1 MSEYV
6 EARYAKLILDEAR
19 LAEQDV
25 ASKLVK
31 ELLRDLS
38 SQQRLNCASAQTVSS
53 IRLLALSLD
62 GAVNRFTSASG
73 TPQTGRLKPG
83 AKARS
88 NEKTLSIHGRLHD
101 EAMPLV
107 VVRREPR
114 PLDGRRRRFN
124 FFQG

>member
-38 SQQRLNCASAQTVSS
+38 SQRRLNCASAQTVSS

-62 GAVNRFTSASG
+62 GGQSLHVREWDAANRAAEAWCQSAF
-73 TPQTGRLKPG
+73 K
-83 AKARS
+83 
-88 NEKTLSIHGRLHD
+88 
-101 EAMPLV
+101 
-107 VVRREPR
+107 
-114 PLDGRRRRFN
+114 
-124 FFQG
+124 

>member
-1 MSEYV
+1 MVELSGTLERHTRKRLSSKATNLLSFRCAATALRFSMSEYV

-38 SQQRLNCASAQTVSS
+38 SLQRLNCASAQTVSS

-62 GAVNRFTSASG
+62 GGQSLHVREWDAANRAAEAWCQSAF
-73 TPQTGRLKPG
+73 K
-83 AKARS
+83 
-88 NEKTLSIHGRLHD
+88 
-101 EAMPLV
+101 
-107 VVRREPR
+107 
-114 PLDGRRRRFN
+114 
-124 FFQG
+124 